1 MNKPSTVLP
10 LPEIY
15 FDHQRSKFFTLDEKT
30 NWILF
35 NAGDVERYL
44 KDMGYS
50 DKAGGTENSEAAKC
64 ILDIQRKQNIAYAA
78 PLAGYSKGIYEIQ
91 GNSILVTTSPNLIA
105 PKAGT
110 YPKLQAL
117 LDGLLVDAAI
127 DQRPYIYGWL
137 KMAVETL
144 YAGQQRPGQAL
155 VLAGERQC
163 GKSLLQNLITVMLG
177 GRAAKPYQFMTGGT
191 AFNAELFEAEHLMI
205 EDEAA
210 STDIR
215 ARRAFG
221 VTIKQITATEIQR
234 CHGKHQQAV
243 SLIPFWRITI
253 SVNQEPENLMVLPP
267 LDESIEDKMILIK
280 AIKKPMPMPTATLE
294 QRKTFWATLIGELP
308 AFVDFLLNYQIP
320 ADLKDDRFGI
330 KYYHHPELVQA
341 INSLSPEAKLLS
353 LIDSECFPTFVG
365 GVAAEPWRGTSEA
378 LERKLTDKDC
388 PASRE
393 AGKLLQY
400 NTACGVYL
408 ARLKKIFP
416 GRFTQGREHNARVW
430 TIQPPEHLRNNQPA

>member
-1 MNKPSTVLP
+1 MNKPSDVLP

-15 FDHQRSKFFTLDEKT
+15 FDHQRGKFCTLDKRG
-30 NWILF
+30 NWIFF
-35 NAGDVERYL
+35 NTGDVERKL

-50 DKAGGTENSEAAKC
+50 DKTGGPENSEVAQC
-64 ILDIQRKQNIAYAA
+64 IFDVQNEQNIAYAG
-78 PLAGYSKGIYEIQ
+78 PLAGYSKGIYEVQ
-91 GNSILVTTSPNLIA
+91 GNRILVTTSPKFIE
-105 PKAGT
+105 PKKGD
-110 YPKLQAL
+110 YPTLQAM

-137 KMAVETL
+137 KMAIETL

-191 AFNAELFEAEHLMI
+191 TFNADLFEAEHLMI

-221 VTIKQITATEIQR
+221 ATIKQITATEVQR
-234 CHGKHQQAV
+234 CHGKNRQAL
-243 SLIPFWRITI
+243 SLVPFWRITI
-253 SVNQEPENLMVLPP
+253 SVNNEPENLMVLPP

-280 AIKKPMPMPTATLE
+280 AMKKPMPMATVTGAE
-294 QRKTFWATLIGELP
+294 RKDFWNTLIGELP
-308 AFVDFLLNYQIP
+308 AFIDFLQGYQIP
-320 ADLKDDRFGI
+320 DELRDERFGI

-353 LIDSECFPTFVG
+353 LIDSECFKNPHG
-365 GVAAEPWRGTSEA
+365 GIRPWNGTAER
-378 LERKLTDKDC
+378 LERELTHQDC
-388 PASRE
+388 AAARE
-393 AGKLLQY
+393 AAKLLSY

-416 GRFTQGREHNARVW
+416 ERFTQGRDHNARIW
-430 TIQPPEHLRNNQPA
+430 TIQPPEHLRNNPPA

>member
-15 FDHQRSKFFTLDEKT
+15 FDHQRGRFYTLDKRG

-35 NAGDVERYL
+35 NVGDMERKL
-44 KDMGYS
+44 KDMSYS
-50 DKAGGTENSEAAKC
+50 DKTGGPGNSEVAQC
-64 ILDIQRKQNIAYAA
+64 IFDIQNEQNINYAG
-78 PLAGYSKGIYEIQ
+78 PLAGYQKGIYEFQ
-91 GNSILVTTSPNLIA
+91 GNRILVTTSPKLIA
-105 PKAGT
+105 PKKGA

-191 AFNAELFEAEHLMI
+191 TFNADLFEAEHLMI

-221 VTIKQITATEIQR
+221 ATIKQITAAETQR
-234 CHGKHQQAV
+234 CHGKNRQAL
-243 SLIPFWRITI
+243 SLAPFWRITI
-253 SVNQEPENLMVLPP
+253 SVNNEPENLMVLPP
-267 LDESIEDKMILIK
+267 LDDSIEDKLILIK

-294 QRKTFWATLIGELP
+294 QRKAFWDTLTGELP
-308 AFVDFLLNYQIP
+308 AFIDWLLNHQIP
-320 ADLKDDRFGI
+320 TDLKDDRFGI

-353 LIDSECFPTFVG
+353 LIDSECFTNPHGVIRPWVG
-365 GVAAEPWRGTSEA
+365 TAEA
-378 LERKLTDKDC
+378 LERTLTNQNC
-388 PASRE
+388 TAFRE
-393 AGKLLQY
+393 ATRLLSY

-408 ARLKKIFP
+408 GRLKKSFP
-416 GRFTQGREHNARVW
+416 ERFSQGRDHNARTW
-430 TIQPPEHLRNNQPA
+430 TIQPPDHLRNLPKA